1 MTIHVLNHKKT
12 YQRHFLMKS
21 KNNASFVLSAIASSL
36 VAGRCL
42 LPLELTIQ
50 RGLPL
55 ESVKDDQL

>member
-1 MTIHVLNHKKT
+1 
-12 YQRHFLMKS
+12 MKS